1 MIFRVIKKA
10 EELTRISKGQHDI
23 CMIPHETQVSH
34 ILLTHTINHYSVF
47 QSYIDDLTQDGH
59 TLHY

>member
-10 EELTRISKGQHDI
+10 EELTRISKGQHGI

-47 QSYIDDLTQDGH
+47 QTYRDDLAQDEY